1 MAITYTW
8 HTKTVDTYPTKGDQ
22 TDVIF
27 NVHWRLTG
35 VDGTE
40 DEITGSPTGDS
51 YGVVSLDTEDLTSFT
66 AFDSLTEADVTGWVE
81 TALGEEQVASIK
93 TSIDAQIAEK
103 ITPTVVTKTIN

>member
-8 HTKTVDTYPTKGDQ
+8 DCKTVDTYPTKSDK

-27 NVHWRLTG
+27 NVHWRLNG
-35 VDGTE
+35 VDDTE
-40 DEITGSPTGDS
+40 DENAGDS

-81 TALGEEQVASIK
+81 AALGEEQVASIK
-93 TSIDAQIAEK
+93 ASIEHQIAEK

>member
-8 HTKTVDTYPTKGDQ
+8 NCKTVDTYPTKSDQ

-35 VDGTE
+35 VDDTE
-40 DEITGSPTGDS
+40 DNNAGDS
-51 YGVVSLDTEDLTSFT
+51 YGVVPLDTEDLSTFT
-66 AFDSLTEADVTGWVE
+66 AFADITEADVIGWVE
-81 TALGEEQVASIK
+81 AAFGEDQIAAVK

-103 ITPTVVTKTIN
+103 ITPTVVTKQIGV